1 MRECLLKGSRPLN
14 CQFGNWFRLTVCR
27 LKQAW
32 KWFASTRRLTVFVF
46 TEIAMGKEKSRGRI
60 EIIQKADAWFS
71 VKNPNLLLSPFFLSL
86 GQSVSRIWMNGSR
99 SEDYQKNSRVERM
112 GKKKFSKCT
121 VSSIQLWPFRSTGRH
136 QSGDNAAT
144 SSILPSNCSSLCLL
158 NSRSNRYLRWAI

>member
-27 LKQAW
+27 LKQVW
-32 KWFASTRRLTVFVF
+32 KWFASTLGLTVRFHRNG
-46 TEIAMGKEKSRGRI
+46 AGKKI

-86 GQSVSRIWMNGSR
+86 FLSVSPFLGFEWTEVG
-99 SEDYQKNSRVERM
+99 EDYQKNFRVERM
-112 GKKKFSKCT
+112 GKTPKCT
-121 VSSIQLWPFRSTGRH
+121 VSCIQLWPFRSTGRH
-136 QSGDNAAT
+136 RSGDNAAT

>member
-112 GKKKFSKCT
+112 GKKK
-121 VSSIQLWPFRSTGRH
+121 
-136 QSGDNAAT
+136 
-144 SSILPSNCSSLCLL
+144 LPSAQCLL
-158 NSRSNRYLRWAI
+158 YSYGHFVQRGVTNRATMPRRVQSYRLTVHLYAF

>member
-27 LKQAW
+27 LKQVW

-71 VKNPNLLLSPFFLSL
+71 VKNPNLSCCRRFFSL
-86 GQSVSRIWMNGSR
+86 SR
-99 SEDYQKNSRVERM
+99 SVRFSDLNERKSERGSPKKFQGGTN
-112 GKKKFSKCT
+112 GKKKTSKCT
-121 VSSIQLWPFRSTGRH
+121 SSIQLWPFRSTGRH